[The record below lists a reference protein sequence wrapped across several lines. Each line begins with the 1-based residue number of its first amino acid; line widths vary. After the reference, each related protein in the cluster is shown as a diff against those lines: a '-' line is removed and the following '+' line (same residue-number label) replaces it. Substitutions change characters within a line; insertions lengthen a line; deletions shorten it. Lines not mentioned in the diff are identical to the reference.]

1 VEGVKQEYCVAHRV
15 MIEQYG
21 FQSTFMVS
29 AGLKLLSALP
39 VFPLLGMVRDDVQRD
54 STGHVICRAECE
66 FETEDVH
73 QTLLVDD
80 PIEQSHNR
88 VH

>member
-1 VEGVKQEYCVAHRV
+1 MEGVKQEYCVAHRV

-39 VFPLLGMVRDDVQRD
+39 VFPLLVGDIFALQQL
-54 STGHVICRAECE
+54 RACTAELQLSSPPASCAGDGE
-66 FETEDVH
+66 G
-73 QTLLVDD
+73 
-80 PIEQSHNR
+80 
-88 VH
+88 